1 MKKPITI
8 FFLMCLYCTALFSQN
23 NFKKSDDIG
32 RLSICPYVNL
42 DLSKFS
48 PDAQDF
54 LREKLSQIV
63 VSRSIGGQNGN
74 TRFVLAASVQYS
86 SKYTLPGSPV
96 RYAYEIIVSFYL
108 GDGVEGKLFASTNL
122 TVNGIGT
129 SQTKALKDAIKK
141 IDVNS
146 NVFDDLIV
154 KGKTKIIEYYNANC
168 DAQIINAESLASQG
182 NTSQALL
189 KLSEIPDVARD
200 CYLKSNVLAVKLY
213 KKLKENEC
221 SMLLNK
227 AQNTWAANP
236 NTNGGEQVASI
247 LNSIDPETTCFNSA
261 KSLIEKIN
269 NEIKGTNLKIEKLNS
284 KYKLLEQKNQ
294 FELEKERINSIKE
307 MVTSYYNS
315 QPSTII
321 YYEQYNISPWYY

>member
-1 MKKPITI
+1 M
-8 FFLMCLYCTALFSQN
+8 N
-23 NFKKSDDIG
+23 N
-32 RLSICPYVNL
+32 LN
-42 DLSKFS
+42 
-48 PDAQDF
+48 
-54 LREKLSQIV
+54 EKLSEALEIQPLEIKQSTEIV
-63 VSRSIGGQNGN
+63 EIKDVVEDDAEFARQNI
-74 TRFVLAASVQYS
+74 R
-86 SKYTLPGSPV
+86 
-96 RYAYEIIVSFYL
+96 
-108 GDGVEGKLFASTNL
+108 
-122 TVNGIGT
+122 
-129 SQTKALKDAIKK
+129 
-141 IDVNS
+141 
-146 NVFDDLIV
+146 DLIV

-200 CYLKSNVLAVKLY
+200 CYLKSNILAVKLY